1 MIIAAKSFLFPSVA
15 AHLLAIALVLI
26 VMWSAPTF
34 KTAKPQMIR
43 VRLTQAAVKPMP
55 TVAPAPTP
63 APSKPTPAP
72 SKPTPPKPKPTPPPP
87 KPTPPP
93 PKPIVKPTTTPK
105 RTVMPTPK
113 QVIERQKQWEEAQ
126 KKKQIAKTAATNVT
140 VKIVKRPPPKK
151 VEIAAVTPQVNTA
164 FEEARK
170 RYEDWQKQKDAPAT
184 PAATPASAPV
194 GAQTGVVGPQ
204 DIAGTESAVIDDF
217 FCNGIR
223 TAIDRVWR
231 QPSRLLGSC
240 EVTFRLTSDGRVSDV
255 RVSKAGPSELN
266 KSALDAVQNA
276 QFPPFPANLN
286 RDYLDV
292 EVPFEILGTE

>member
-1 MIIAAKSFLFPSVA
+1 MIIPAKSFLFPSVA
-15 AHLLAIALVLI
+15 AHGLAIVLVLI
-26 VMWSAPTF
+26 VMWRAPTF

-63 APSKPTPAP
+63 PTPSPKPTPTP
-72 SKPTPPKPKPTPPPP
+72 PKPKPTPPPPKPKPTPPKPKPTPPPP
-87 KPTPPP
+87 KPV
-93 PKPIVKPTTTPK
+93 VKPTT

-113 QVIERQKQWEEAQ
+113 QVLERQKQWEEAQ
-126 KKKQIAKTAATNVT
+126 KKKRIAKTAATNVAI
-140 VKIVKRPPPKK
+140 KIVKRPPPKK

-170 RYEDWQKQKDAPAT
+170 RYEDWQNQKDAPAK
-184 PAATPASAPV
+184 PAAAPPTAPV
-194 GAQTGVVGPQ
+194 GPQ
-204 DIAGTESAVIDDF
+204 SSPGEQAAIIDDF

-231 QPSRLLGSC
+231 QPPRLLGSC
-240 EVTFRLTSDGRVSDV
+240 EVTFRLTRDGRVADV

-276 QFPPFPANLN
+276 QFPPFPANLH
-286 RDYLDV
+286 RDYLDL